1 MDNKKLKNLQNLLFL
16 DMFNMELTPSIA
28 FQELPDN
35 ILGQV
40 VISGMYTGYDIIDS
54 GTTWP
59 TDWYMNSY
67 VTTQFAYNSSISGWT
82 YSEGSSI
89 DKDKYLSGISR
100 HRMNILIN
108 NIYQNDLTLLRKII
122 QHELI
127 HVYCIMKYS
136 YYGHNDKF
144 QELQEKFGVYS
155 YDENGNKDY
164 QYFHIN

>member
-16 DMFNMELTPSIA
+16 DMFNMELTSSIA

-54 GTTWP
+54 NTTWP

-67 VTTQFAYNSSISGWT
+67 ITTQFGYKSSVSRLT
-82 YSEGSSI
+82 SSKSNSI
-89 DKDKYLSGISR
+89 DDDKYVSGISR
-100 HRMNILIN
+100 HYMNILIN
-108 NIYQNDLTLLRKII
+108 NIYQDDLTLLRKII

-127 HVYCIMKYS
+127 HIYCIMNYS
-136 YYGHNDKF
+136 YYGHDDKF

-155 YDENGNKDY
+155 YDKNGNKDY

>member
-1 MDNKKLKNLQNLLFL
+1 
-16 DMFNMELTPSIA
+16 
-28 FQELPDN
+28 
-35 ILGQV
+35 
-40 VISGMYTGYDIIDS
+40 MYTGYDIIDS
-54 GTTWP
+54 GTTCP

-122 QHELI
+122 
-127 HVYCIMKYS
+127 
-136 YYGHNDKF
+136 
-144 QELQEKFGVYS
+144 
-155 YDENGNKDY
+155 
-164 QYFHIN
+164 